1 MLLNALSACH
11 MLWYLHLVFEVGI
24 VVLDYEDA
32 PLGHGESVASGA
44 GRFAGATLRP
54 VITLATGTDPLAA
67 DAVHGNIHEVC
78 LIARSVNFP
87 VDCDARY
94 LHE

>member
-1 MLLNALSACH
+1 

-32 PLGHGESVASGA
+32 PLGHGESVASGV

-67 DAVHGNIHEVC
+67 DAVHGKIHEVC